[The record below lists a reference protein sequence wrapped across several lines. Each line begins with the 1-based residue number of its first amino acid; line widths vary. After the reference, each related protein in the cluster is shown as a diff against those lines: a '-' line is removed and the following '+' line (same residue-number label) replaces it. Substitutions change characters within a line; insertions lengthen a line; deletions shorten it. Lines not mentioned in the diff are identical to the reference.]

1 METPN
6 REACGLL
13 SDPNTYCFR
22 AIAWRILRS
31 RFLNSLQLLYL
42 WRLSSGSCSP
52 AKVCLGF
59 PSSPELVPGNF
70 NQQGTR
76 SLVEGKL
83 LDVLGNFGVYL
94 QACRT
99 GNTLQCAMWYVRVA

>member
-6 REACGLL
+6 RKACGLL
-13 SDPNTYCFR
+13 SDPTLIVLR
-22 AIAWRILRS
+22 RLRS
-31 RFLNSLQLLYL
+31 EVCDHDFLI
-42 WRLSSGSCSP
+42 
-52 AKVCLGF
+52 
-59 PSSPELVPGNF
+59 PSSCCIYGAYRLEVARRPR
-70 NQQGTR
+70 QQGTR